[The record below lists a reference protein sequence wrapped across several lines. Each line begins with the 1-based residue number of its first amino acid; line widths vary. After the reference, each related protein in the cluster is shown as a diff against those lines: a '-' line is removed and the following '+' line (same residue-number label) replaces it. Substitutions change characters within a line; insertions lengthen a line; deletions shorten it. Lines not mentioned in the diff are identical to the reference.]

1 MHTRYAPVR
10 RSLAPERTIPLGL
23 HVLSLPL
30 AFILS
35 QDQTLHC
42 NFLLVLLPMFL
53 QLRISYSSI
62 IQGLTSFYSA
72 IFSSVYFIISNELL
86 ILAIPLGICGCK
98 GNTYFLT
105 NKFYFENFQSFYF
118 NKSILLS
125 LQNSFR
131 NRFAKIILISKL
143 ANLFLNKFC
152 RYISPYVNFNTTRLS
167 Y

>member
-1 MHTRYAPVR
+1 
-10 RSLAPERTIPLGL
+10 
-23 HVLSLPL
+23 
-30 AFILS
+30 
-35 QDQTLHC
+35 
-42 NFLLVLLPMFL
+42 MFL

-86 ILAIPLGICGCK
+86 ILAKPLGICGCK

-105 NKFYFENFQSFYF
+105 NKFYFENFYF
-118 NKSILLS
+118 NKSISPS

-131 NRFAKIILISKL
+131 NRFAKVKLISKL
-143 ANLFLNKFC
+143 PNLFLNNFC

-167 Y
+167 YWGCKYTPALFVFPNLLYIYFTFFS

>member
-1 MHTRYAPVR
+1 
-10 RSLAPERTIPLGL
+10 
-23 HVLSLPL
+23 
-30 AFILS
+30 
-35 QDQTLHC
+35 
-42 NFLLVLLPMFL
+42 LVLLPMFL

-86 ILAIPLGICGCK
+86 ILANPLGICGCK

-105 NKFYFENFQSFYF
+105 NKFYLENFYF

-125 LQNSFR
+125 LSNSFR
-131 NRFAKIILISKL
+131 NRFAKVKLISKL
-143 ANLFLNKFC
+143 ANLFLNKFF
-152 RYISPYVNFNTTRLS
+152 RYLSPYVKFNTTRLS